1 MQIRSLAQSVIPVNS
16 IFGLLKRAKIWFFNC
31 VYNPVYDLTT
41 ARLSYYHRLQEECI
55 SKLGFE
61 DDNMVLCVGVGTGNE
76 ILRILERG
84 KKVNLV
90 GVDISDT
97 ALRRAYEKTLALGK
111 EIKVLRMDAHGLGF
125 SDEAFDRV
133 LCIHLMDFLDNAK
146 EASQEI
152 SRVLRRGGQFVI
164 TYPSG
169 DVGFRMVGEIMR
181 NICRNLRSAR
191 LGEVIS
197 ESLAVLGAMIV
208 YSPMILLKAPGQNL
222 YSRESLERVFASLGF
237 GNYNIE
243 EDGVYRDIIAYGV
256 K

>member
-1 MQIRSLAQSVIPVNS
+1 MQIRSLARGVIPVNS
-16 IFGLLKRAKIWFFNC
+16 IFGLLKRAKIWFFDC

-41 ARLSYYHRLQEECI
+41 ARLSYYQRLQEECI

-61 DDNMVLCVGVGTGNE
+61 SDSMVLCVGVGTGNE
-76 ILRILERG
+76 VLRILKRKEN
-84 KKVNLV
+84 VNVV

-97 ALRRAYEKTLALGK
+97 ALRRVYKKTLALGK
-111 EIKVLRMDAHGLGF
+111 EIKVLRMDAQGLGF
-125 SDEAFDRV
+125 SDETFDRV
-133 LCIHLMDFLDNAK
+133 ICIHLMDFLDNMG

-169 DVGFRMVGEIMR
+169 DVGFRMAGEIVQNM
-181 NICRNLRSAR
+181 CRNLRSRR
-191 LGEVIS
+191 LEEVIK

-208 YSPMILLKAPGQNL
+208 YSPMILLKAPGQDL
-222 YSRESLERVFASLGF
+222 YSRESLETMFASLGF
-237 GNYNIE
+237 KNYNVE
-243 EDGVYRDIIAYGV
+243 EDGVYQDIIAYGV